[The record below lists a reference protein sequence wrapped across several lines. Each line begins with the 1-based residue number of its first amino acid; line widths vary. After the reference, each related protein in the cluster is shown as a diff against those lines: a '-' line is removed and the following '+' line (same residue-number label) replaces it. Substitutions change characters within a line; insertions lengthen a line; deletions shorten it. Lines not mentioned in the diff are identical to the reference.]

1 MLDSKDFSFLE
12 TQNNFDFKGFLI
24 KIASYWKWFLASLV
38 IAFTIAHQVNI
49 RKEKIYNM
57 DTTIAVKEQ
66 NNPWSTSNTSLVFN
80 WGGTS
85 DQVQN
90 IASTI
95 KSRSHNEKVVDRLD
109 YYIDYLHEHEYYTR
123 DVYGEVPF
131 KVVVDSSKP
140 NMINRKIRIKFLSA
154 TEYEVHAEF
163 TPGSL
168 PAMRYT
174 TNEVEYVRVGQE
186 NFTQRYKVG
195 QYTNVPF
202 LNFRLEII
210 GAPGDYTKTEY
221 FIRFKDFNETV
232 SRYRGIRTDINE
244 KSPSIIKLS
253 LEGTNKARMVD
264 YLNETVATLIQ
275 SQLDRKNQFATNT
288 IRFIDSTLNAMG
300 AQIRDSEKELQN
312 FSAQKNV
319 VSLESGGT
327 ELSSRLAALDVER
340 DAISRKMAYLNNLR
354 NYLKSSTDFSKLPA
368 PAVGGIE
375 DPNIV
380 ANVAKI
386 VEKSVERSK
395 KAYTNKSDWMF
406 RNFDKDIE
414 ALKLV
419 LLENINSAYASLNI
433 DMSLVKRNMAEV
445 ENKISLLPRDQQEYL
460 KIKRKYDLNE
470 TIRNSMEEKL
480 KQAQILRASN
490 LSDIQFIDPAKDI
503 GETAGLIG
511 PNTSVNYIMAFFLGL
526 LIPLIIVFGIF
537 FVENAILNIEDIVK
551 LTKVPIIGVVGL
563 KHTSSNLSVFERPK
577 SALAESFR
585 AIRSSLQFLY
595 KKNDRPGAKT
605 LMLTSSISG
614 EGKTFCSINIAT
626 VFAMSEKKVVI
637 VGFDLRKP
645 KIFDDF
651 NVRRDIGVVNYLI
664 GQKTLDEVIQP
675 THVPYLDVVA
685 SGPIPPNPSELI
697 ISDATREMMDE
708 LRKRYDYIIV
718 DTSPVGLVSDAIELS
733 QYADLTLY
741 VMRQNYTKKEMITL
755 MNNRYKRGE
764 LSNVS
769 IVFNGYQN
777 KAKYG
782 SGYGYGYGYSYGY
795 GYGTYGH
802 GYHDDNPPRNIFEKL
817 YRKFRRK
824 S

>member
-12 TQNNFDFKGFLI
+12 SQNNFDFKGFLI
-24 KIASYWKWFLASLV
+24 KIASYWKWFLASL
-38 IAFTIAHQVNI
+38 IISFTIAHQVNI
-49 RKEKIYNM
+49 RKEKIYQM
-57 DTTIAVKEQ
+57 ETTIAVKEQ

-90 IASTI
+90 ISSTI

-109 YYIDYLHEHEYYTR
+109 YYIDYLQDYEYYTR

-131 KVVVDSSKP
+131 RVVVDSSRL
-140 NMINRKIRIKFLSA
+140 NMLNRRIRIKFISA
-154 TEYEVHAEF
+154 AEYEIHTEF
-163 TPGSL
+163 PIGSL
-168 PAMRYT
+168 KCMRYADSQLD
-174 TNEVEYVRVGQE
+174 YVQVGQE
-186 NFTQRYKVG
+186 NFTRRYKVG
-195 QYTNVPF
+195 EFTNVPF
-202 LNFRLEII
+202 LNFKLEIV
-210 GAPGDYTKTEY
+210 GTPGDYTKSEY
-221 FIRFKDFNETV
+221 FIRFRDFNEAV
-232 SRYRGIRTDINE
+232 SRYRSIRTDISD
-244 KSPSIIKLS
+244 KSPSIIRLS

-264 YLNETVATLIQ
+264 YLNATVVTLIQ
-275 SQLDRKNQFATNT
+275 SQLDRKNQFANNT

-300 AQIRDSEKELQN
+300 DQIKMSEKELQD
-312 FSAQKNV
+312 FSSRKNV
-319 VSLESGGT
+319 IALTGGGG
-327 ELSSRLAALDVER
+327 ELSTRLSSLDIEK
-340 DAISRKMAYLNNLR
+340 DNIARKIAYLNNLR

-380 ANVAKI
+380 SNVAKI
-386 VEKSVERSK
+386 VEKSVERSQ
-395 KAYTNKSDWMF
+395 KAYTNKSDLMF
-406 RNFDKDIE
+406 RHFDKDIQ

-419 LLENINSAYASLNI
+419 LLENINTAAAGLNY
-433 DMSLVKRNMAEV
+433 DMNLVNRNIAEV
-445 ENKISLLPRDQQEYL
+445 ESKISLLPRDQQEYY

-470 TIRNSMEEKL
+470 NVLIAMQEKL

-490 LSDIQFIDPAKDI
+490 ISDIQFIDPAKDI